1 MKKNLL
7 GKIAAGFMA
16 AAMVVSLTACGGSG
30 SGANDSTGSAS
41 GKEYKVGIVKW
52 VDDAS
57 LDQIQDN
64 IQKELDAKG
73 EELGV
78 TFNYADYTENA
89 GADGSVLG
97 QMAIDLLSK
106 DVDIFI
112 PIATPTATI
121 IQSATE
127 DADVPIVF
135 AASSDPVG
143 AKLVASMEEP
153 GANITGTSDAL
164 NTEAVANLML
174 AQNPELKK
182 VGLLYS
188 KSEDAS
194 TKAIADAKKIFK
206 EKGIETIE
214 KTGTNNNEIA
224 SAADSLVAEK
234 VDAIFTPTDNTVMTA
249 ELAIYE
255 KLMAAGIPHYAGADS
270 FALNGAFCGYGVNYA
285 DLGKATADMAVDILV
300 NGADPATTPV
310 MTFDNGIA
318 TINTEVA
325 EGLKID
331 LDQVKAAFEEYC
343 SAINETVTQESF
355 E

>member
-52 VDDAS
+52 VADAS

-206 EKGIETIE
+206 R
-214 KTGTNNNEIA
+214 NR
-224 SAADSLVAEK
+224 D
-234 VDAIFTPTDNTVMTA
+234 
-249 ELAIYE
+249 Y
-255 KLMAAGIPHYAGADS
+255 
-270 FALNGAFCGYGVNYA
+270 
-285 DLGKATADMAVDILV
+285 
-300 NGADPATTPV
+300 
-310 MTFDNGIA
+310 
-318 TINTEVA
+318 
-325 EGLKID
+325 
-331 LDQVKAAFEEYC
+331 
-343 SAINETVTQESF
+343 
-355 E
+355 